1 MRSMDSLDTIEKISA
16 APDDD
21 DQVRAMVDD
30 VNSLIDRYNATPQAA
45 AGASTGNA
53 PDVQALYLQIVNYK
67 KKIEKIRRGY

>member
-1 MRSMDSLDTIEKISA
+1 MDSLDTIEKISVS
-16 APDDD
+16 PNDD

-45 AGASTGNA
+45 TGATSGAAT
-53 PDVQALYLQIVNYK
+53 DVQALYIQIVNYK